1 MISRLLI
8 NDIPVYI
15 TRFTDREM
23 TMPRHDG
30 ERHAV
35 GRLLRYALGHE
46 NYSHRA
52 DGSPY
57 IEGLGREITVSHCKG
72 IAAIAVGASVRI
84 GLDIER
90 MRPTLHRVRR
100 KYLSAE
106 EMNVCIEGRDL
117 LAAWTVKEAVYKAAA
132 IRGLDFSDDICL
144 PDRDGVS
151 HVAGGGIFH
160 VTTVVRCGY
169 TLSLAIP

>member
-8 NDIPVYI
+8 GNIHVYI
-15 TRFTDREM
+15 TRFTDDEM
-23 TMPRHDG
+23 AMSQHEG

-35 GRLLRYALGHE
+35 GRLLKNALGAT

-57 IEGLGREITVSHCKG
+57 IEHLGREITISHCKG
-72 IAAIAVGASVRI
+72 IAAIAVGYSERI

-90 MRPTLHRVRR
+90 MRPTLYRVRR
-100 KYLSAE
+100 KYLSVQ
-106 EMNVCIEGRDL
+106 EMYMCNDDQAL

-132 IRGLDFSDDICL
+132 ARGIDFSDEISL
-144 PDRDGVS
+144 PDRNGIS
-151 HVAGGGIFH
+151 HVAGGRKFH
-160 VTTVVRCGY
+160 VTTLTRCGY
-169 TLSLAIP
+169 TLSLATP